1 MTNFV
6 KNYDGC
12 AEIYENNNL
21 SCYVYFEDKHFH
33 KNRKAYIKYLIGQE
47 KFSKKTAVEIANF
60 AEKHSE
66 NDFYRKS

>member
-21 SCYVYFEDKHFH
+21 SCYVYFEDKHLRELPTHGRADRLGYGFH
-33 KNRKAYIKYLIGQE
+33 GMCL
-47 KFSKKTAVEIANF
+47 AN
-60 AEKHSE
+60 
-66 NDFYRKS
+66 NV